1 MPVLDGN
8 LSVKNAPK
16 LSEKYLQDK
25 ICTIKQVQNIPVT
38 LRTFLNQPKM
48 FLNLTLNGTPLKL
61 SHLKLKPKFP
71 TVRQFQRNN
80 TTFSRL
86 RFL

>member
-1 MPVLDGN
+1 MHN
-8 LSVKNAPK
+8 ETSTKYSSN
-16 LSEKYLQDK
+16 SEDIFKSTK
-25 ICTIKQVQNIPVT
+25 K
-38 LRTFLNQPKM
+38 FLEKPNTKWDSSQ
-48 FLNLTLNGTPLKL
+48 L